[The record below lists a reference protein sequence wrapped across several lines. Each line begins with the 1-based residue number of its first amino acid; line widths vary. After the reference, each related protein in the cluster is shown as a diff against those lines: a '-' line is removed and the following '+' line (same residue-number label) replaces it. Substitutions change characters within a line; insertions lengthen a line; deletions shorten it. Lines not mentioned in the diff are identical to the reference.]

1 MQAQGGQG
9 VMNNYKIEIYQDG
22 AWVQYRAEF
31 PIKFANLL
39 NEQLDEAEIRLK
51 RVAVQ
56 YFKPLTKVK
65 ITLINTPLAKFTE
78 SDFGRIQ
85 ARAEANVTYTHNSDK
100 TITETKEFLFVVASD
115 NATEIRKAGIGK
127 YDHTLYLIEST
138 KILEG
143 FICDSI
149 TFTNALGQNY
159 TDS

>member
-56 YFKPLTKVK
+56 YFKPLTKVR
-65 ITLINTPLAKFTE
+65 ITLINTPPAKFTE
-78 SDFGRIQ
+78 ADFDRIQ
-85 ARAEANVTYTHNSDK
+85 ARAETNVTYTYNSDK

-115 NATEIRKAGIGK
+115 NATEICAGSRK
-127 YDHTLYLIEST
+127 YDHSLYLIEST